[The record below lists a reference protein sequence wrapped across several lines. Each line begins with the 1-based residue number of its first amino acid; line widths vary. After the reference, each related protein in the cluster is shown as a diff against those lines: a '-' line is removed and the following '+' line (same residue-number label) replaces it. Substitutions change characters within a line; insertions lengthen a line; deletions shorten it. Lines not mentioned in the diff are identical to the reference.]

1 MSEELG
7 RWFKVYAAIT
17 DHPVF
22 SDSQALRAF
31 LWCIR
36 RACWKRTYSHGKWI
50 PRGSFWCGNRDAAT
64 ECHSSINTWRQAMA
78 KLVELELVT
87 IETTATHTLVTIVNY
102 GKYQGDESGATVSK
116 IDTPTDTHTDTRGDT
131 HTDTRGDTHTDT
143 RSETPTDT
151 RSRSTRTDR
160 SVENTPAAAPPGDS
174 PDKPVKPKATK
185 TAYDPLAEPI
195 PPSLDTTLF
204 RQAWAAWAA
213 HRSEIKARLTPQS
226 TKQQIRLLV
235 ELGHD
240 KAVETIRTSIR
251 QSWRGLF
258 PEQPKHNPQQR
269 QFKLLNDPIK
279 GVTPD
284 MGVRRKA
291 NP

>member
-1 MSEELG
+1 
-7 RWFKVYAAIT
+7 
-17 DHPVF
+17 
-22 SDSQALRAF
+22 
-31 LWCIR
+31 
-36 RACWKRTYSHGKWI
+36 
-50 PRGSFWCGNRDAAT
+50 
-64 ECHSSINTWRQAMA
+64 MA

-102 GKYQGDESGATVSK
+102 GKYQGDEPGATVSK
-116 IDTPTDTHTDTRGDT
+116 IDTPTDT

-204 RQAWAAWAA
+204 RQAC
-213 HRSEIKARLTPQS
+213 
-226 TKQQIRLLV
+226 
-235 ELGHD
+235 
-240 KAVETIRTSIR
+240 
-251 QSWRGLF
+251 
-258 PEQPKHNPQQR
+258 
-269 QFKLLNDPIK
+269 
-279 GVTPD
+279 
-284 MGVRRKA
+284 MGR
-291 NP
+291 P